1 MPRRLAAEEAGGEH
15 DHPCRSVRYRGGMGG
30 LFLCFS
36 CVFMITRVVLKR
48 NGREVG
54 RPSSV
59 RNAMRKVILQDLT
72 DIKAAVEA
80 RG

>member
-1 MPRRLAAEEAGGEH
+1 
-15 DHPCRSVRYRGGMGG
+15 
-30 LFLCFS
+30 
-36 CVFMITRVVLKR
+36 MITRVVLKR

-59 RNAMRKVILQDLT
+59 RNAMRKVILKDLT